1 VYKGLREK
9 GVLFPTDV
17 KPDVLNIDSK
27 IMADIKNLETYLK
40 QLSLLSKKA
49 KSIINGVQ
57 DERILDSLLKGKQM
71 AIWTKDQL
79 TRYSV

>member
-1 VYKGLREK
+1 M
-9 GVLFPTDV
+9 FPTDV